1 MILRLN
7 ERQAIK
13 NNTGT
18 FKITI
23 IAINKCFMKAFT
35 VFCKQKM
42 L

>member
-1 MILRLN
+1 MILRLH
-7 ERQAIK
+7 EKEAIK

-23 IAINKCFMKAFT
+23 IDINKCFMKAFT
-35 VFCKQKM
+35 IFGKQKI